1 MFWFSRDQLESHTV
15 NLQKIIM
22 SIKNFGKG
30 QSEWKR
36 ACVDASL
43 DHQKLKTPMKTK
55 FANKIILFQETLE
68 YRDAINMCYGR

>member
-1 MFWFSRDQLESHTV
+1 MSWFSRGQLESHTI

-30 QSEWKR
+30 RSEWKKAR
-36 ACVDASL
+36 FDASL
-43 DHQKLKTPMKTK
+43 HHPKLKTPMKTK
-55 FANKIILFQETLE
+55 FANKILVFQETLE